1 MAKVIDYCVAHA
13 STPDTLV
20 MVVAELIKEG
30 WQPMGG
36 VSMTPPSR
44 DFPHSRIAQA
54 MVKHEPEPEVT
65 LTRLGRTI
73 FSCEPSGT
81 PKPVG
86 WKTIVCESRW
96 RQCPA
101 VYGYRAGWW
110 PPSTSDTGLENV
122 STMAPAGV
130 ILLDGEGYVAITG

>member
-65 LTRLGRTI
+65 ALDPRLESTLALVEDSMDGR
-73 FSCEPSGT
+73 P
-81 PKPVG
+81 
-86 WKTIVCESRW
+86 
-96 RQCPA
+96 
-101 VYGYRAGWW
+101 Y
-110 PPSTSDTGLENV
+110 
-122 STMAPAGV
+122 
-130 ILLDGEGYVAITG
+130 